1 MYKVVQLHKKI
12 TPSIFLTRLDY
23 KIIFTYILFNR
34 LNLFT
39 NKMKKFILN
48 PHYDY
53 DVIERKK
60 VNEIFKISSQDK
72 MHQPIILLLTKTLRK
87 QHMKWRRKMIYT
99 HQPLG
104 VNACGSVQRHVCVI
118 QYWCIIEMHL
128 QNREVERQI

>member
-72 MHQPIILLLTKTLRK
+72 MH
-87 QHMKWRRKMIYT
+87 
-99 HQPLG
+99 
-104 VNACGSVQRHVCVI
+104 
-118 QYWCIIEMHL
+118 
-128 QNREVERQI
+128 